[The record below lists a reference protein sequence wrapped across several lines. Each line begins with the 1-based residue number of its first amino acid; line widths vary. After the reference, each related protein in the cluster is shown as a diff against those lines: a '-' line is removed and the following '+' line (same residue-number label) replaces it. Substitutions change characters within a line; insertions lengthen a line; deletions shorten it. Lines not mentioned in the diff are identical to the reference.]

1 MEVGERKEEG
11 GNSGVGGWCG
21 GRWER
26 GGTRCGRGGMK
37 VGLGRKVG
45 EGGKDGSRGGAGW
58 NTASFPWR
66 ENLIHLKRLIS
77 S

>member
-1 MEVGERKEEG
+1 MGVGERKEEG

-26 GGTRCGRGGMK
+26 GGTRWGRGGMK

-45 EGGKDGSRGGAGW
+45 EGGKDGSRGGGQVG
-58 NTASFPWR
+58 TRPPSR
-66 ENLIHLKRLIS
+66 GERT
-77 S
+77 